1 MPAPLTRFILRHS
14 AQPHG
19 PVGLMYH
26 SVQPG
31 RNKPDWPWAVSKQQ
45 FSEQLDVLAAEGYV
59 TPTISELFTRSQ
71 PWPERTAL
79 ITFDDGYADN
89 LDACAELQRRGMRA
103 TWYVV
108 SGSVGK
114 APQWPDDGRP
124 SGRMLNPSELCE
136 MQAAGMEIGSHT
148 VNHVRL
154 TDVDDARLMQELT
167 DSKAALEAILGK
179 AVNSFAYPYGAWD
192 ARCAIAAQQAGYT
205 SACTTQTGWA
215 LRDNDP
221 FRVRRLTVFNH
232 NNASSFARKLA
243 FGRQDVHWGH
253 VAEYWAQMIKRKLMG
268 NA

>member
-71 PWPERTAL
+71 SWPERTAL

-154 TDVDDARLMQELT
+154 TDVDDVRLMQELT

-179 AVNSFAYPYGAWD
+179 AVTSFAYPYGAWD
-192 ARCAIAAQQAGYT
+192 ARCAVAAQQAGYT

-215 LRDNDP
+215 LRDNTP
-221 FRVRRLTVFNH
+221 FQLRRLTVFNTDTASMLVRKLYLGSH
-232 NNASSFARKLA
+232 DARWQDIASSRLQRVRKS
-243 FGRQDVHWGH
+243 
-253 VAEYWAQMIKRKLMG
+253 
-268 NA
+268 

>member
-71 PWPERTAL
+71 SWPERTAL

-179 AVNSFAYPYGAWD
+179 AVTSFAYPYGAWD

-215 LRDNDP
+215 LRDNTP
-221 FRVRRLTVFNH
+221 FQLRRLTVFNTDT
-232 NNASSFARKLA
+232 ASMLMRKLYLGSHDA
-243 FGRQDVHWGH
+243 RWLDIAGSRLQRV
-253 VAEYWAQMIKRKLMG
+253 RKS
-268 NA
+268 